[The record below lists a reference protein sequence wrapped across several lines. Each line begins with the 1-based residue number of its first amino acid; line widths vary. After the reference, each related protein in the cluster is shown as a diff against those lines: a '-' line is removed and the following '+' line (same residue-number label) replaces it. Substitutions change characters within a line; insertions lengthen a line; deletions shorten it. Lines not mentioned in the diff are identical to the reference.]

1 MKIDIYKGSE
11 KEWRSRLGVASSNQV
26 VFIGVNPSY
35 ATDKVKDS
43 TTKKI
48 ESYCKQY
55 NYNGYYIIN
64 LYPQVEPNPTQL
76 HINPKQEYI
85 DINYN
90 EIIDLLS
97 SIENPQLIACW
108 GESIELRG
116 YLIDSL
122 EEIKLIAEKHKATWY
137 SIGGLLKSG
146 HPRHPARSSLSLKK
160 IKFDLDKYIIKMPK
174 LKTISDLNITNYD
187 IYDKNEYQTELTAK
201 LDKGINE
208 FNQYI
213 LNEIV
218 LWKVNRYSKLDSSL
232 FDRLNRLDEITN
244 KDELKNLISEL
255 IGQKGIGLPMAST
268 ILRFLNPERFQ
279 IIDQRAF
286 RVIYG
291 RRLITPKPKEDQAN
305 LYLEYLDKL
314 KQICKENSI
323 PYLKA
328 DRILYYIDRGENK
341 EIKLSNY

>member
-1 MKIDIYKGSE
+1 
-11 KEWRSRLGVASSNQV
+11 
-26 VFIGVNPSY
+26 
-35 ATDKVKDS
+35 
-43 TTKKI
+43 
-48 ESYCKQY
+48 
-55 NYNGYYIIN
+55 
-64 LYPQVEPNPTQL
+64 
-76 HINPKQEYI
+76 
-85 DINYN
+85 
-90 EIIDLLS
+90 
-97 SIENPQLIACW
+97 
-108 GESIELRG
+108 
-116 YLIDSL
+116 
-122 EEIKLIAEKHKATWY
+122 
-137 SIGGLLKSG
+137 
-146 HPRHPARSSLSLKK
+146 
-160 IKFDLDKYIIKMPK
+160 MPK
-174 LKTISDLNITNYD
+174 LKTISDLDITNYD
-187 IYDKNEYQTELTAK
+187 IYDKNEYQTKLTAK

-208 FNQYI
+208 LNQDI

-268 ILRFLNPERFQ
+268 ILRFLNPDRFQ

-291 RRLITPKPKEDQAN
+291 RRLITPKPKEEQAN

-328 DRILYYIDRGENK
+328 DRILYYIDREENK